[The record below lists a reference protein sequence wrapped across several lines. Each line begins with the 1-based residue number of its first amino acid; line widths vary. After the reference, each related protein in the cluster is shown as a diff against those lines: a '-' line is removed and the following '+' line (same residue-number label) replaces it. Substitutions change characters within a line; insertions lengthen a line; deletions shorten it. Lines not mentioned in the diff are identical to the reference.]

1 MAGKQ
6 ETGSAALGMGG
17 YHAARTGRTGAA
29 LPATRSVDAPLSRT
43 RKCPA
48 ARNGRCYVARNEK
61 CCAARSGSYYTAGN
75 GRYYTARNGA
85 PVGHISERSSA
96 TAIARLLYCQACF
109 LPSLPAVLI
118 SLLDCQVCRIARPAG
133 SEEFPV
139 FCRYIYD
146 VITWEP
152 GTFGKA

>member
-48 ARNGRCYVARNEK
+48 ARNGRYYVARNEK
-61 CCAARSGSYYTAGN
+61 CCAAR
-75 GRYYTARNGA
+75 NGA
-85 PVGHISERSSA
+85 PVDHIPERSSA
-96 TAIARLLYCQACF
+96 TAIASSTG
-109 LPSLPAVLI
+109 LPGLSETWSL
-118 SLLDCQVCRIARPAG
+118 R
-133 SEEFPV
+133 V
-139 FCRYIYD
+139 FC
-146 VITWEP
+146 
-152 GTFGKA
+152 